1 MMHHNFGWDFNGIIG
16 ERVIKFREFA
26 DPNFENARFLL
37 PLEGA
42 GADGE
47 TRLRDHAGIEFRQEE
62 GKVFVDGLAFGRP
75 AEQLGID
82 WDWEVVKIEQA
93 ADRPPKEL
101 FFIPALLLV
110 ALIYLLQMRR
120 KTRLE
125 QGV

>member
-93 ADRPPKEL
+93 ADRQQKSCFL
-101 FFIPALLLV
+101 FLHSCWLP
-110 ALIYLLQMRR
+110 
-120 KTRLE
+120 
-125 QGV
+125 